1 MFCSGQ
7 ADGEVERPV
16 TTLVRIW
23 WVTLGLLLAAV
34 LSMTA
39 LSATARA
46 AEWLPMVFPDADAV
60 GEPLEAPP
68 AVPVLRDGETVG
80 YVFET
85 NDIAPIPAY
94 SGHPVNMRVGMDLE
108 GRITGVEVLEHS
120 EPIMLVGIPETVLDD
135 FVGQYA
141 GKSVR
146 QKVRVG
152 LSRQQRE
159 GYEQVDAVS
168 GATVTVVVMGE
179 GIMRSARRVARELG
193 ILVGGGP
200 AEAATVRDE
209 LFEEASWEALLE
221 EGAIGHLHLTRG
233 EVDEAF
239 VGTDAEGVE
248 AAPEGRGDETFIDLY
263 VAHLNVPTVGRNLLG
278 ERQFE
283 QLMAELGEGEHAL
296 AIMADGRYSFK
307 GSGFVRGGIY
317 DRIMIHHGGRTDQFH
332 DADMRRLWGIEAEGA
347 PRLPERDIF
356 ILREETRFDPGQ
368 AWELELLVRR
378 QVGALDTEFA
388 GFSTEVKVP
397 ERFLEIPEPPADDM
411 LEEDAQPLW
420 VSVWEDRVMH
430 IVVLGAGLG
439 VLTFILLF
447 QDWLARRPRLLHTLR
462 YTFLVYTVVFIGWYA
477 LAQLSVVN
485 ILTFANALFTDFQ
498 WSTFLMD
505 PMMFILWSFVAVT
518 LLLWGR
524 GVYCGWL
531 CPFGAM
537 QELISAVALRLKV
550 PQFELPFAVHERL
563 WALKY
568 IILLGLF
575 AVSLQSLGQ
584 AEVYAEVEPFKT
596 AVLLKFQREWG
607 FVLYAVLLL
616 VISAF
621 NHKFYCRYV
630 CPLGAGLAIP
640 ARIRLFDW
648 LRRHKECGKPC
659 QICAHE
665 CHIQAIHPD
674 GRINPNECHY
684 CLDCQITYHD
694 DRKCP
699 PMVVQ
704 RKKREKATRLSSKVA
719 ESRRIAAT
727 EVSADGS

>member
-1 MFCSGQ
+1 M
-7 ADGEVERPV
+7 
-16 TTLVRIW
+16 TLLMAVALLA
-23 WVTLGLLLAAV
+23 LGL
-34 LSMTA
+34 ST
-39 LSATARA
+39 TARA
-46 AEWLPMVFPDADAV
+46 AEWLPMVFPEADAV
-60 GEPLEAPP
+60 GEPIAEPP
-68 AVPVLRDGETVG
+68 VLPVLRDGEVVG

-94 SGHPVNMRVGMDLE
+94 SGHPVNMRVGMALD
-108 GRITGVEVLEHS
+108 GRITGVEVLDHS
-120 EPIMLVGIPETVLDD
+120 EPIMLIGIPETVLDD

-159 GYEQVDAVS
+159 GYEHVDAVS

-179 GIMRSARRVARELG
+179 GIMRSARRVARQLD
-193 ILVGGGP
+193 ILEGGVVEP
-200 AEAATVRDE
+200 ATVRND
-209 LFEEASWEALLE
+209 LLEEASWDDLVT
-221 EGAIGHLHLTRG
+221 EGAIGHLQLTRG

-239 VGTDAEGVE
+239 VGTAAEGVE
-248 AAPEGRGDETFIDLY
+248 PTPEGSEDETFIDLY
-263 VAHLNVPTVGRNLLG
+263 FAYLNVPTVGRNLLG

-283 QLMAELGEGEHAL
+283 QLMAGLGEDEHAL
-296 AIMADGRYSFK
+296 AIMANGRYSFK

-347 PRLPERDIF
+347 PRFAERDIF

-388 GFSTEVKVP
+388 GFDAELKVP
-397 ERFLEIPEPPADDM
+397 ERFLVIPEPVADAM
-411 LEEDAQPLW
+411 LEDETTQLW

-447 QDWLARRPRLLHTLR
+447 QDWLARRPRLLHTIR
-462 YTFLVYTVVFIGWYA
+462 YGFLVYTVVFIGWYA

-505 PMMFILWSFVAVT
+505 PMMFLLWSFVAVT

-537 QELISAVALRLKV
+537 QELISAVALKLKV

-575 AVSLQSLGQ
+575 ALSLQSLGQ
-584 AEVYAEVEPFKT
+584 AEIYAEVEPFKT

-607 FVLYAVLLL
+607 FVLYAVVLL

-621 NHKFYCRYV
+621 NHKFFCRYV

-659 QICAHE
+659 QICANE

-674 GRINPNECHY
+674 GQINPNECHY

-704 RKKREKATRLSSKVA
+704 RKKREKATRLSSKAA
-719 ESRRIAAT
+719 EARRIPAT
-727 EVSADGS
+727 EVAGDGG

>member
-1 MFCSGQ
+1 MR
-7 ADGEVERPV
+7 VLH
-16 TTLVRIW
+16 TWLVM
-23 WVTLGLLLAAV
+23 LGLLVAALLSPLAQAQ
-34 LSMTA
+34 
-39 LSATARA
+39 
-46 AEWLPMVFPDADAV
+46 AEWLPTVFPEADAV
-60 GEPLEAPP
+60 GEPLEGVA
-68 AVPVLRDGETVG
+68 ATHVLRDGEPVG

-94 SGHPVNMRVGMDLE
+94 SGKPVNMRVGLDLE
-108 GRITGVEVLEHS
+108 GRITGVQVLEHS
-120 EPIMLVGIPETVLDD
+120 EPIVLIGIPESVLVD
-135 FVGQYA
+135 FVGQYQ
-141 GKSVR
+141 GITVQ

-152 LSRQQRE
+152 LSSKQRE
-159 GYEQVDAVS
+159 GYERVDAVS

-179 GIMRSARRVARELG
+179 GIMRSARQVARQVG
-193 ILVGGGP
+193 ILEARQ
-200 AEAATVRDE
+200 AEDATVRQDV
-209 LFEEASWEALLE
+209 FEEATWSSLVE

-233 EVDEAF
+233 EVDAAF
-239 VGTDAEGVE
+239 AGTPAEDVNR
-248 AAPEGRGDETFIDLY
+248 APEGSEDETFIDLY
-263 VAHLNVPTVGRNLLG
+263 FAYLNVPTIGRNLLG
-278 ERQFE
+278 ERQYA
-283 QLMAELGEGEHAL
+283 QLTESLGENEHAL
-296 AIMADGRYSFK
+296 AIMADGMYSFK

-317 DRIMIHHGGRTDQFH
+317 DRIIIHQGGRANQFH
-332 DADMRRLWGIEAEGA
+332 DADMRRLWGVEAEGA
-347 PRLPERDIF
+347 PSLPERDIF
-356 ILREETRFDPGQ
+356 ILRKDTGFNPGQ
-368 AWELELLVRR
+368 PWELELLVRR

-388 GFSTEVKVP
+388 GFSAETQVP
-397 ERFLEIPEPPADDM
+397 ERFLDIPEPVAA
-411 LEEDAQPLW
+411 EKENAPLW
-420 VSVWEDRVMH
+420 VSVWEDRVLH

-439 VLTFILLF
+439 VLTVILLF
-447 QDWLARRPRLLHTLR
+447 QDWLVRRPRLLHALR
-462 YTFLVYTVVFIGWYA
+462 YGFLVYTVVFIGWYA

-485 ILTFANALFTDFQ
+485 ILTFTNALIADFQ

-505 PMMFILWSFVAVT
+505 PMMFILWSFVAVS

-537 QELISAVALRLKV
+537 QELISAVARKLRV
-550 PQFELPFAVHERL
+550 PQLSVPFLLHERL

-568 IILLGLF
+568 IILLALF

-584 AEVYAEVEPFKT
+584 AEAYAEVEPFKT

-607 FVLYAVLLL
+607 FVLYAGLLL
-616 VISAF
+616 AISAF

-665 CHIQAIHPD
+665 CEIGAIHPD

-684 CLDCQITYHD
+684 CLDCQVTYYN

-704 RKKREKATRLSSKVA
+704 RKKREKAARLSGKA
-719 ESRRIAAT
+719 ADGQRIPAT
-727 EVSADGS
+727 ELSGSET

>member
-1 MFCSGQ
+1 MRFWRAC
-7 ADGEVERPV
+7 
-16 TTLVRIW
+16 LVAL
-23 WVTLGLLLAAV
+23 VMV
-34 LSMTA
+34 LSMVA
-39 LSATARA
+39 LSATAQA
-46 AEWLPMVFPDADAV
+46 ADWLSEVFPEADAI
-60 GEPLEAPP
+60 GEALEEPP
-68 AVPVLRDGETVG
+68 VVTVLQNGETVG

-94 SGHPVNMRVGMDLE
+94 SGYPVNMRVGMTLD

-120 EPIMLVGIPETVLDD
+120 EPIVLIGIPDTVLDD
-135 FVGQYA
+135 FVGQYVD
-141 GKSVR
+141 KTVR
-146 QKVRVG
+146 QRVRVG

-179 GIMRSARRVARELG
+179 GIMRSARLVARELG
-193 ILVGGGP
+193 ILEGGTT
-200 AEAATVRDE
+200 ERATVRDD
-209 LFEEASWEALLE
+209 LFEEASWDALLE

-239 VGTDAEGVE
+239 VGTDAEGVD
-248 AAPEGRGDETFIDLY
+248 AAPEGSEDETFIDLY
-263 VAHLNVPTVGRNLLG
+263 FAHLNVPTVGRNLLG

-296 AIMADGRYSFK
+296 AIMANGRYSFK

-332 DADMRRLWGIEAEGA
+332 DADMRRLWGVEAEGA
-347 PRLPERDIF
+347 PRLTERDIF

-368 AWELELLVRR
+368 PWEFELLVRR
-378 QVGALDTEFA
+378 QVGALDSEFS
-388 GFSTEVKVP
+388 GFGSEMKIP
-397 ERFLEIPEPPADDM
+397 ERFLVIPEPVDDLLAD
-411 LEEDAQPLW
+411 EDRPLW
-420 VSVWEDRVMH
+420 VSVWEDRVLH

-447 QDWLARRPRLLHTLR
+447 QDWLAKRPRLLHTLR
-462 YTFLVYTVVFIGWYA
+462 YSYLVYTAVFIGWYA

-485 ILTFANALFTDFQ
+485 ILTFTNALFTDFQ

-505 PMMFILWSFVAVT
+505 PMMFIMWSFVAVS

-537 QELISAVALRLKV
+537 QELISAVAIKLKV

-584 AEVYAEVEPFKT
+584 AEVLAEVEPFKT

-607 FVLYAVLLL
+607 FVFYAVLLL

-659 QICAHE
+659 QICANE
-665 CHIQAIHPD
+665 CHIQAIHPE
-674 GRINPNECHY
+674 GHINPNECHY
-684 CLDCQITYHD
+684 CLDCQITYHN

-704 RKKREKATRLSSKVA
+704 RKKREKATRLSGKAVESK
-719 ESRRIAAT
+719 RIPAVQVAT
-727 EVSADGS
+727 ESS

>member
-1 MFCSGQ
+1 MTS
-7 ADGEVERPV
+7 VLRPWRV
-16 TTLVRIW
+16 IQTLLMAVA
-23 WVTLGLLLAAV
+23 LLASG
-34 LSMTA
+34 LSTMA
-39 LSATARA
+39 QA
-46 AEWLPMVFPDADAV
+46 AEWLPVVFPEADAV
-60 GEPLEAPP
+60 GEPIAEPP
-68 AVPVLRDGETVG
+68 VVPVLRDGETVG

-94 SGHPVNMRVGMDLE
+94 SGHPVNMRVGMTLD
-108 GRITGVEVLEHS
+108 GRITGVEVLDHS
-120 EPIMLVGIPETVLDD
+120 EPIMLIGIPETVLDD

-159 GYEQVDAVS
+159 GYEHVDAVS

-179 GIMRSARRVARELG
+179 GIMRSARRVARELD
-193 ILVGGGP
+193 ILEDGV
-200 AEAATVRDE
+200 AEPATVRTD
-209 LFEEASWEALLE
+209 LFEEASWDDLVA
-221 EGAIGHLHLTRG
+221 EGAVGHLHLTRG

-239 VGTDAEGVE
+239 VGTAAEGVE
-248 AAPEGRGDETFIDLY
+248 ATPEGREDETFIDLY
-263 VAHLNVPTVGRNLLG
+263 FAYLNVPTVGRNLLG

-283 QLMAELGEGEHAL
+283 QLMEGLGEDEHAL
-296 AIMADGRYSFK
+296 AIMANGRYSFK

-347 PRLPERDIF
+347 PRFAERDIF

-388 GFSTEVKVP
+388 GFDAELKVP
-397 ERFLEIPEPPADDM
+397 ERFLEIPEPVADAM
-411 LEEDAQPLW
+411 LEAETTQLW
-420 VSVWEDRVMH
+420 VSVWEDRVTH

-439 VLTFILLF
+439 LLTFILLF
-447 QDWLARRPRLLHTLR
+447 QDWLAKRPRLLHTIR
-462 YTFLVYTVVFIGWYA
+462 YGFLVYTVVFIGWYA

-485 ILTFANALFTDFQ
+485 ILTFSHALFTDFQ
-498 WSTFLMD
+498 WSNFLMD
-505 PMMFILWSFVAVT
+505 PMMFLLWSFVAVT

-537 QELISAVALRLKV
+537 QELISAVALKLKV

-575 AVSLQSLGQ
+575 ALSLQSLGQ
-584 AEVYAEVEPFKT
+584 AEIYAEVEPFKT

-607 FVLYAVLLL
+607 FVLYAVVLL

-659 QICAHE
+659 QICANE

-674 GRINPNECHY
+674 GQISPNECHY
-684 CLDCQITYHD
+684 CLDCQITYHN

-704 RKKREKATRLSSKVA
+704 RKKREKTTRLSSKAA
-719 ESRRIAAT
+719 EARRIPAT
-727 EVSADGS
+727 EVGGDGG

>member
-1 MFCSGQ
+1 MTSFL
-7 ADGEVERPV
+7 RPW
-16 TTLVRIW
+16 R
-23 WVTLGLLLAAV
+23 VTLALLMAVV
-34 LSMTA
+34 LSNMA
-39 LSATARA
+39 LSTSAQA
-46 AEWLPMVFPDADAV
+46 AEWLPVVFPEADAV
-60 GEPLEAPP
+60 GEPIEEPP
-68 AVPVLRDGETVG
+68 VLPVLRDGETVG

-94 SGHPVNMRVGMDLE
+94 SGHPVNMRVGMALD
-108 GRITGVEVLEHS
+108 GRITGVEVLDHS

-135 FVGQYA
+135 FVDQYA

-152 LSRQQRE
+152 LSRQRRE
-159 GYEQVDAVS
+159 GYEHVDAVS

-193 ILVGGGP
+193 ILEGRV
-200 AEAATVRDE
+200 AEPATVRE
-209 LFEEASWEALLE
+209 EVFEEASWEALVE
-221 EGAIGHLHLTRG
+221 EGAIGHLLLTRG

-239 VGTDAEGVE
+239 VGTAAEGVE
-248 AAPEGRGDETFIDLY
+248 APPEGREDETFIDLY
-263 VAHLNVPTVGRNLLG
+263 FAYLNVPTVGRNLLG

-283 QLMAELGEGEHAL
+283 QLMDGLAEGEHAL
-296 AIMADGRYSFK
+296 AIMANGRYSFK

-332 DADMRRLWGIEAEGA
+332 DADMRRLWGVEAEGA
-347 PRLPERDIF
+347 PRFAERDIF

-368 AWELELLVRR
+368 TWELELLVRR

-388 GFSTEVKVP
+388 GFDAELKVP
-397 ERFLEIPEPPADDM
+397 ERFLVIPEPVADAM
-411 LEEDAQPLW
+411 LDDETRPLW

-430 IVVLGAGLG
+430 IVVLSAGLG
-439 VLTFILLF
+439 LLTLVLLF
-447 QDWLARRPRLLHTLR
+447 QDWLAKRPRLLHTIR
-462 YTFLVYTVVFIGWYA
+462 YSFLVYTVVFIGWYA

-505 PMMFILWSFVAVT
+505 PMMFILWSFVAVS

-537 QELISAVALRLKV
+537 QELISAVALKFKV

-575 AVSLQSLGQ
+575 AVSLQSLAQ
-584 AEVYAEVEPFKT
+584 AEIYAEVEPFKT

-607 FVLYAVLLL
+607 FVLYAVVLL

-621 NHKFYCRYV
+621 NHKFFCRYM

-659 QICAHE
+659 QICANE

-684 CLDCQITYHD
+684 CLDCQVTYYN

-719 ESRRIAAT
+719 ESQRIPAA
-727 EVSADGS
+727 EVSGDGA

>member
-1 MFCSGQ
+1 MRSWRACL
-7 ADGEVERPV
+7 A
-16 TTLVRIW
+16 TLMIL
-23 WVTLGLLLAAV
+23 T
-34 LSMTA
+34 MTV
-39 LSATARA
+39 LSATVQA
-46 AEWLPMVFPDADAV
+46 ADWLSEFFPEADAV
-60 GEPLEAPP
+60 GEALEEPP
-68 AVPVLRDGETVG
+68 VVPVLQNGETVG

-94 SGHPVNMRVGMDLE
+94 SGYPVNMRVGMTLD
-108 GRITGVEVLEHS
+108 GHITGIEVLEHS
-120 EPIMLVGIPETVLDD
+120 EPIVLIGIPESVLDD
-135 FVGQYA
+135 FVGQYV
-141 GKSVR
+141 GKSVSQR
-146 QKVRVG
+146 VRVG

-193 ILVGGGP
+193 ILEGGTTEP
-200 AEAATVRDE
+200 ATVRDE
-209 LFEEASWEALLE
+209 LFEEASWDALLE

-233 EVDEAF
+233 EVDAAF

-248 AAPEGRGDETFIDLY
+248 AAPEGREDETFIDLY
-263 VAHLNVPTVGRNLLG
+263 FAYLNVPTVGRNLLG

-332 DADMRRLWGIEAEGA
+332 DADMRRLWGVEAEGA
-347 PRLPERDIF
+347 PRLSERDIF

-368 AWELELLVRR
+368 PWELELLVRR
-378 QVGALDTEFA
+378 QVGALDSEFS
-388 GFSTEVKVP
+388 GFASELKIP
-397 ERFLEIPEPPADDM
+397 ERFLVIPEPAVDVFAD
-411 LEEDAQPLW
+411 EDRPLW
-420 VSVWEDRVMH
+420 ISVWEDRVMH
-430 IVVLGAGLG
+430 IVVLGAGLA

-447 QDWLARRPRLLHTLR
+447 QDWLAKRPRLLHTLR
-462 YTFLVYTVVFIGWYA
+462 YSYLVYTAVFIGWYA

-485 ILTFANALFTDFQ
+485 ILTFTNALFTDFQ
-498 WSTFLMD
+498 WTTFLMD
-505 PMMFILWSFVAVT
+505 PMMFILWSFVAVS

-537 QELISAVALRLKV
+537 QELISAVAIKLKV
-550 PQFELPFAVHERL
+550 PQFELPFALHERL

-568 IILLGLF
+568 IILLALF
-575 AVSLQSLGQ
+575 AVSLQSMGQ

-665 CHIQAIHPD
+665 CHIQAIHPE
-674 GRINPNECHY
+674 GHINPNECHY
-684 CLDCQITYHD
+684 CLDCQITYHN

-704 RKKREKATRLSSKVA
+704 RKKREKATRLSGKSDENKRIPAVQVA
-719 ESRRIAAT
+719 
-727 EVSADGS
+727 ADGAELAPGAVK

>member
-1 MFCSGQ
+1 MRSWRACL
-7 ADGEVERPV
+7 A
-16 TTLVRIW
+16 TLMIL
-23 WVTLGLLLAAV
+23 T
-34 LSMTA
+34 MTV
-39 LSATARA
+39 LSATVQA
-46 AEWLPMVFPDADAV
+46 ADWLSEFFPEADAV
-60 GEPLEAPP
+60 GEALEEPP
-68 AVPVLRDGETVG
+68 VVPVLQNGETVG

-94 SGHPVNMRVGMDLE
+94 SGYPVNMRVGMTLD
-108 GRITGVEVLEHS
+108 GHITGIEVLEHS
-120 EPIMLVGIPETVLDD
+120 EPIVLIGIPESVLDD
-135 FVGQYA
+135 FVGQYV
-141 GKSVR
+141 GKSVSQR
-146 QKVRVG
+146 VRVG

-193 ILVGGGP
+193 ILEGGTT
-200 AEAATVRDE
+200 ERATVRDE
-209 LFEEASWEALLE
+209 LFEEASWDALLE

-233 EVDEAF
+233 EVDAAF

-248 AAPEGRGDETFIDLY
+248 AAPEGRENDTFIDLY
-263 VAHLNVPTVGRNLLG
+263 FAYLNVPTVGRNLLG

-296 AIMADGRYSFK
+296 AIMAEGRYSFK

-332 DADMRRLWGIEAEGA
+332 DADVRRLWGVEAEGA
-347 PRLPERDIF
+347 PRLSERDIF

-368 AWELELLVRR
+368 PWELELLVRR
-378 QVGALDTEFA
+378 QVGALDSEFS
-388 GFSTEVKVP
+388 GFASEMKIP
-397 ERFLEIPEPPADDM
+397 ERFLVIPEPADD
-411 LEEDAQPLW
+411 LLAGDEERPLW
-420 VSVWEDRVMH
+420 VSVWEDRVLH

-447 QDWLARRPRLLHTLR
+447 QDWLAKRPRLLHTLR
-462 YTFLVYTVVFIGWYA
+462 YSYLVYTAVFIGWYA

-485 ILTFANALFTDFQ
+485 ILTFTNALFTDFQ
-498 WSTFLMD
+498 WTTFLMD
-505 PMMFILWSFVAVT
+505 PMMFILWSFVAVS

-537 QELISAVALRLKV
+537 QELISAVAIKLKV

-584 AEVYAEVEPFKT
+584 AEVLAEVEPFKT

-665 CHIQAIHPD
+665 CHIQAIHPE
-674 GRINPNECHY
+674 GHINPNECHY
-684 CLDCQITYHD
+684 CLDCQITYHN

-704 RKKREKATRLSSKVA
+704 RKKREKATRLSGKADENKRIPAVQVA
-719 ESRRIAAT
+719 
-727 EVSADGS
+727 ADGAELAPRAVK

>member
-1 MFCSGQ
+1 METAFMG
-7 ADGEVERPV
+7 AIRVW
-16 TTLVRIW
+16 LVS
-23 WVTLGLLLAAV
+23 VMALLAVVISPFAH
-34 LSMTA
+34 SQG
-39 LSATARA
+39 
-46 AEWLPMVFPDADAV
+46 WLPSVFPEADAV
-60 GEPLEAPP
+60 GKPLEGIA
-68 AVPVLRDGETVG
+68 AVPALKGGETVG

-85 NDIAPIPAY
+85 ADVAPIPAY
-94 SGHPVNMRVGMDLE
+94 SGKPVNMRVGLDLE
-108 GRITGVEVLEHS
+108 GRLTGIEVLEHS
-120 EPIMLVGIPETVLDD
+120 EPIVLIGIPESELDD
-135 FVGQYA
+135 FIGQYP
-141 GKSVR
+141 GMNVQ

-152 LSRQQRE
+152 LSQRERE
-159 GYEQVDAVS
+159 GYERVDAVS

-179 GIMRSARRVARELG
+179 SIMRSARRVAREVG
-193 ILVGGGP
+193 ILSGGTDEP
-200 AEAATVRDE
+200 ARVRADLYE
-209 LFEEASWEALLE
+209 PASWDALRE
-221 EGAIGHLHLTRG
+221 TGAIGNLHLTRG
-233 EVDEAF
+233 EVDAAF
-239 VGTDAEGVE
+239 VGTEAEDVDT
-248 AAPEGRGDETFIDLY
+248 APEGAEAETFIDLY
-263 VAHLNVPTVGRNLLG
+263 FAYLNVPTIGRNLLG
-278 ERQFE
+278 DGQYE

-317 DRIMIHHGGRTDQFH
+317 DRILIHHGGRADQFH
-332 DADMRRLWGIEAEGA
+332 DADMRRLWSIEAEGA
-347 PRLPERDIF
+347 PSLPERDIF
-356 ILREETRFDPGQ
+356 ILREDSRFDPGQ
-368 AWELELLVRR
+368 PWELELLVRR
-378 QVGALDTEFA
+378 QVGALDTAFTS
-388 GFSTEVKVP
+388 FSAEAQVP
-397 ERFLEIPEPPADDM
+397 ERFLDFPAPAADAAV
-411 LEEDAQPLW
+411 EEANAPLW
-420 VSVWEDRVMH
+420 VSVWEDRVLH

-439 VLTFILLF
+439 VLTVILLF
-447 QDWLARRPRLLHTLR
+447 QDWLVRRPRLLHALR
-462 YTFLVYTVVFIGWYA
+462 YGFLVYTVVFIGWYA

-485 ILTFANALFTDFQ
+485 ILTFTNALIADFQ

-505 PMMFILWSFVAVT
+505 PMMFILWSFVAVS

-537 QELISAVALRLKV
+537 QELISAVARKLRV
-550 PQFELPFAVHERL
+550 PQLSVPFLLHERL

-568 IILLGLF
+568 IILLALF

-584 AEVYAEVEPFKT
+584 AEAYAEVEPFKT

-616 VISAF
+616 AISAV

-665 CHIQAIHPD
+665 CEIGAIHPD

-684 CLDCQITYHD
+684 CLDCQVTYYN

-704 RKKREKATRLSSKVA
+704 RKKREKAARMSGKA
-719 ESRRIAAT
+719 ADEQRIPAADVTT
-727 EVSADGS
+727 EEPAVSP

>member
-1 MFCSGQ
+1 MCRST
-7 ADGEVERPV
+7 DPKVEWLV
-16 TTLVRIW
+16 TSFLRTWLVSLML
-23 WVTLGLLLAAV
+23 VVLAA
-34 LSMTA
+34 LST
-39 LSATARA
+39 SVQA
-46 AEWLPMVFPDADAV
+46 ADWLPTVFPEADAV
-60 GEPLEAPP
+60 GEPIEEPP
-68 AVPVLRDGETVG
+68 VLPVLRDGEVVG
-80 YVFET
+80 HVFET

-94 SGHPVNMRVGMDLE
+94 SGHPVNMRVGLTLE

-135 FVGQYA
+135 FVEQYT

-152 LSRQQRE
+152 LSRQRRE
-159 GYEQVDAVS
+159 GYEHVDAIS

-179 GIMRSARRVARELG
+179 GIMRSARQVARGLG
-193 ILVGGGP
+193 ILEGGV
-200 AEAATVRDE
+200 AEPATVREDV
-209 LFEEASWEALLE
+209 FEEASWETLLE
-221 EGAIGHLHLTRG
+221 EGAVGHLHLTRG
-233 EVDEAF
+233 QVDEAF
-239 VGTDAEGVE
+239 IGTDAEGVDT
-248 AAPEGRGDETFIDLY
+248 APEGREDETFIDLY
-263 VAHLNVPTVGRNLLG
+263 FAYLNVPTVGRNLLG

-283 QLMAELGEGEHAL
+283 QLMEGLAEGEHAL
-296 AIMADGRYSFK
+296 AIMANGRYSFK

-317 DRIMIHHGGRTDQFH
+317 DRILVHHGGRSDQFT
-332 DADMRRLWGIEAEGA
+332 DSDMRRLWGVEAEGA
-347 PRLPERDIF
+347 PRLSERDIF
-356 ILREETRFDPGQ
+356 ILREEARFDPGQ
-368 AWELELLVRR
+368 PWELELLVRR
-378 QVGALDTEFA
+378 QVGALDTEFV
-388 GFSTEVKVP
+388 GFAAELKVP
-397 ERFLEIPEPPADDM
+397 ERFLEIPEPVADAM
-411 LEEDAQPLW
+411 LEDDEASPLW
-420 VSVWEDRVMH
+420 VSVWEDRVLH

-439 VLTFILLF
+439 VLTFILMF
-447 QDWLARRPRLLHTLR
+447 QDWLAKRPRLLHTLR
-462 YTFLVYTVVFIGWYA
+462 YSFLVYTVVFIGWYA

-485 ILTFANALFTDFQ
+485 IFTFANALFTDFQ

-537 QELISAVALRLKV
+537 QELISAVALKLKV
-550 PQFELPFAVHERL
+550 PQFELPFALHERL

-568 IILLGLF
+568 IILLALF
-575 AVSLQSLGQ
+575 AVSLQSMGQ

-659 QICAHE
+659 QICANE

-719 ESRRIAAT
+719 ESRRIPAT
-727 EVSADGS
+727 EVPGDGA

>member
-1 MFCSGQ
+1 MGKIG
-7 ADGEVERPV
+7 A
-16 TTLVRIW
+16 
-23 WVTLGLLLAAV
+23 WVVSVVALLMVSLSSLAY
-34 LSMTA
+34 SQDEP
-39 LSATARA
+39 RD
-46 AEWLPMVFPDADAV
+46 WLPEVFPEADAV
-60 GEPLEAPP
+60 GEAVEGVEA
-68 AVPVLRDGETVG
+68 VTVLRDGEPAG

-94 SGHPVNMRVGMDLE
+94 SGHPVNMRVGLDLE
-108 GRITGVEVLEHS
+108 GRITGVQVLEHS
-120 EPIMLVGIPETVLDD
+120 EPIMLVGIPESVLDD
-135 FVGQYA
+135 FVAQYH
-141 GKSVR
+141 GKTVQ

-152 LSRQQRE
+152 LSRKQRE
-159 GYEQVDAVS
+159 GVERVDAVS

-179 GIMRSARRVARELG
+179 GIMRSARRVARHVG
-193 ILVGGGP
+193 ILSGGGITEH
-200 AEAATVRDE
+200 ARVRDD
-209 LFEEASWEALLE
+209 LFEEASWSELRE
-221 EGAIGHLHLTRG
+221 QGVIGNLYLTRG
-233 EVDEAF
+233 EVDDAFEGTEAED
-239 VGTDAEGVE
+239 VDPV
-248 AAPEGRGDETFIDLY
+248 PEGAEDETFIDLY
-263 VAHLNVPTVGRNLLG
+263 FAYLNVPTIGRNLLG
-278 ERQFE
+278 ERQYDD
-283 QLMAELGEGEHAL
+283 LMEALGEDEHAL

-317 DRIMIHHGGRTDQFH
+317 DRILIHHEGRADQFH
-332 DADMRRLWGIEAEGA
+332 DSDMRRLWGIEADGA
-347 PRLPERDIF
+347 PTLPERDIF
-356 ILREETRFDPGQ
+356 ILREASRFDPGKP
-368 AWELELLVRR
+368 WELELLVRR

-388 GFSTEVKVP
+388 SFSSEVQVP
-397 ERFLEIPEPPADDM
+397 ERFLDVPEPAADAMAD
-411 LEEDAQPLW
+411 EENAPLW
-420 VSVWEDRVMH
+420 VSVWEDRVLH
-430 IVVLGAGLG
+430 ITVLGAGLG
-439 VLTFILLF
+439 VLTAILLF
-447 QDWLARRPRLLHTLR
+447 QDWLVRRPRLLHVLR
-462 YTFLVYTVVFIGWYA
+462 YGFLIYTVVFIGWYA

-485 ILTFANALFTDFQ
+485 ILTFTNALFTDFQ

-524 GVYCGWL
+524 GVFCGWL

-537 QELISAVALRLKV
+537 QELISAVARKLKV
-550 PQFELPFAVHERL
+550 PQLSVPFMLHERL

-584 AEVYAEVEPFKT
+584 AERYAEVEPFKT

-607 FVLYAVLLL
+607 FVLYAGLLL
-616 VISAF
+616 AISAF

-665 CHIQAIHPD
+665 CEIGAIHPD

-684 CLDCQITYHD
+684 CLDCQVTYYD

-704 RKKREKATRLSSKVA
+704 RKKREKASRLSSKAADEQRIPVTEMA
-719 ESRRIAAT
+719 E
-727 EVSADGS
+727 